1 VSREVDPEAILIDY
15 VLERDE
21 ETMGFR
27 RQPLENPLWHLADEI
42 RALTFCDLDIGYGYT
57 RRVWSEVKVA
67 PEKRCPVCESQ
78 QGHGHNH

>member
-1 VSREVDPEAILIDY
+1 VSGELGPEAILIDY

-42 RALTFCDLDIGYGYT
+42 RALTFCGLDIGYGYT
-57 RRVWSEVKVA
+57 RRAWNEVA
-67 PEKRCPVCESQ
+67 PQSRCPACESPP
-78 QGHGHNH
+78 GPWDTD

>member
-1 VSREVDPEAILIDY
+1 VAELPDAILIDY
-15 VLERDE
+15 VLERDK

-57 RRVWSEVKVA
+57 RCVWSEVP
-67 PEKRCPVCESQ
+67 PENRCPVCEGQPVAHSP
-78 QGHGHNH
+78 